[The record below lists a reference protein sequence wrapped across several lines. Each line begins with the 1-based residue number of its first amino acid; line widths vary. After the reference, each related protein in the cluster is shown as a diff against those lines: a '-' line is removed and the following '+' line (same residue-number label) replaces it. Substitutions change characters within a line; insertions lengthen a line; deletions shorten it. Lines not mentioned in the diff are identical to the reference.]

1 MELGHSKAAVSGASG
16 VSSTSGTSGASG
28 KAGKHAHLLNAMD
41 MVNDH
46 LQNLNA
52 KIEEI
57 RAELPEYEVGNHFK
71 KGKNDVSGSVSGT
84 SAVSSAGHRKFG
96 HN

>member
-57 RAELPEYEVGNHFK
+57 RAELPECADGF
-71 KGKNDVSGSVSGT
+71 GK
-84 SAVSSAGHRKFG
+84 
-96 HN
+96 